1 MVTRFIRGTPYSRN
15 KSRGRIAGAKEWS
28 VAVQSQTQRLRL
40 VNGPSA
46 LDVTF
51 VLPPDRFPEDHPH
64 GNDLDNL
71 LKRLLDALGET
82 VLREAPGKDGS
93 IMELT
98 ARKRKA
104 LRDEP
109 TGARIRITKYRP
121 TTG

>member
-15 KSRGRIAGAKEWS
+15 KSRGRVAGAKEWS
-28 VAVQSQTQRLRL
+28 ATVQEQTRRLRP
-40 VNGPSA
+40 VKGPCA
-46 LDVTF
+46 LEVEF
-51 VLPPDRFPEDHPH
+51 VLPLDRFPEDHPH

-82 VLREAPGKDGS
+82 VLREARGKDGA

-104 LRDEP
+104 LGTEP
-109 TGARIRITKYRP
+109 TGARIRLSKYRP
-121 TTG
+121 NRP

>member
-28 VAVQSQTQRLRL
+28 ATVQEQTRRLRP
-40 VNGPSA
+40 VKGPCA
-46 LDVTF
+46 LDVVF

-82 VLREAPGKDGS
+82 VLREAPGKDGA
-93 IMELT
+93 ILEVT

-104 LRDEP
+104 LVHEP
-109 TGARIRITKYRP
+109 TGARIRISKYRP
-121 TTG
+121 R